1 MSDTFDSDS
10 AAWEQRWQQALDA
23 HGDAVAKKPS
33 NAYLVEVAERLA
45 PGSAL
50 DAGCGHGAETLWLAS
65 RGWTVTAVDFAETA
79 LDFGRGLADALG
91 GGTAD
96 RVTWV
101 QGDLGTWAP
110 PATYDLVVCLY
121 VHIAGD
127 VTEFIQRMA
136 GAVAPGGS
144 LLMVGHQGI
153 DQRQA
158 SVSDVA
164 AALDLR
170 GWEFLIAEERPRAA
184 GGIDAVVHARLS

>member
-1 MSDTFDSDS
+1 MSSYDQGS
-10 AAWEQRWQQALDA
+10 WEDRWRGALET
-23 HGDAVAKKPS
+23 HGDAVAQKPS
-33 NAYLVEVAERLA
+33 NAYLVEIAESLA
-45 PGSAL
+45 PGTAL

-65 RGWTVTAVDFAETA
+65 RGWAVTAVDFAETA

-101 QGDLGTWAP
+101 QGDLGTWTP

-127 VTEFIQRMA
+127 VTEFVQRMA
-136 GAVAPGGS
+136 SAVAPGGS
-144 LLMVGHQGI
+144 LLMVGHQNI
-153 DQRQA
+153 DQRQV
-158 SVSDVA
+158 SVDNVVRS
-164 AALDLR
+164 LPLR
-170 GWEFLIAEERPRAA
+170 GWEFPIAEERPRAA